1 MGARAVAVV
10 AMVVLGCAG
19 PAPGIE
25 RVEVVQSHRPGCVR
39 VELVVVNRSGGH
51 GQVQI
56 EIMLRA
62 ARGGRTLTAERPL
75 ELDGHQRLELSVDIP
90 APDGDYVA
98 EARAIYPD

>member
-1 MGARAVAVV
+1 VGARAVAIIAV
-10 AMVVLGCAG
+10 VVLGCAG

-25 RVEVVQSHRPGCVR
+25 RVEVVKPQRPGCVR

-51 GQVQI
+51 GEVQI
-56 EIMLRA
+56 EILLRT
-62 ARGGRTLTAERPL
+62 ARPGRMLTADRSL

-90 APDGDYVA
+90 APEGDYVA